1 MKCSEAV
8 KEISKSWGGILAI
21 TIMLILII
29 FAIFNSTGTG
39 NRLARKNANWED
51 MQEQRNPED
60 RKFIIKDGQKLV
72 VF

>member
-1 MKCSEAV
+1 MKCSEVV
-8 KEISKSWGGILAI
+8 KEISQSWGGILAI
-21 TIMLILII
+21 TIMLVLII
-29 FAIFNSTGTG
+29 FAIFNSSGKS

-51 MQEQRNPED
+51 IQEQQNPED